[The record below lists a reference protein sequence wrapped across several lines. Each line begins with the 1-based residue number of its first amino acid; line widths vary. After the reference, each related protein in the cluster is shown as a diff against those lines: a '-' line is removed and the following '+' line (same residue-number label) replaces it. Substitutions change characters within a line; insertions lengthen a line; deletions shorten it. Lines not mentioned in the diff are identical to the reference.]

1 MHTMKGK
8 LIPIQKISV
17 NQNYTNY
24 LTMAFY
30 NSNYR
35 NFKRADWVEIQ
46 RLQCDGYEMIKCRNY
61 LFKNELNKKLK
72 SLEVEK
78 DLQIFQKNRNFCK
91 DVIVDV

>member
-35 NFKRADWVEIQ
+35 NFKRTDWVEIQ

-72 SLEVEK
+72 SLRGRK
-78 DLQIFQKNRNFCK
+78 GPANFPK
-91 DVIVDV
+91 K